1 MVWRAVTS
9 DDPPTVPPTSAEYT
23 KAGLPWFEYYADGTT
38 AVKGSDIL
46 AKVKSVATLG
56 KEKGD
61 VPLPEN
67 QSVNVEKVI
76 QLRKG
81 LKQGQVREGV
91 F

>member
-1 MVWRAVTS
+1 MVWRAVTGE
-9 DDPPTVPPTSAEYT
+9 DPPTVPPTSAEYT
-23 KAGLPWFEYYADGTT
+23 KAGLPWFEYYADGAK
-38 AVKGSDIL
+38 AVEGSEIL
-46 AKVKSVATLG
+46 AKVKSVAALG